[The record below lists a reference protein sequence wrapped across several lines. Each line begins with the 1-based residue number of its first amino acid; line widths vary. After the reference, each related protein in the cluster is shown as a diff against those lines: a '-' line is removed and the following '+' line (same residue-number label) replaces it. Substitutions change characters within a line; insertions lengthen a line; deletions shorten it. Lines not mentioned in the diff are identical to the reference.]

1 MTPTSP
7 SARSLRRRGL
17 AAGLVLVSALGS
29 GLGLTGCSQVGDVV
43 REAAHEGAKQVR
55 HSVEDV
61 IGDTLGKVQV
71 STDGHVPDS
80 FPSDAVPFA
89 EGELLGGGAAPEGA
103 GWVAQVAVP
112 DVEGG
117 FADAQARLE
126 AAGYRSTEVASD
138 AQSGYGRFTS
148 DAYTVIVTASAE
160 PGSPVATYVVLP
172 AG

>member
-43 REAAHEGAKQVR
+43 RDAAHEGAKQVR

-71 STDGHVPDS
+71 STDGHVPDT

-89 EGELLGGGAAPEGA
+89 EGKLLGGGAAPEGA

-112 DVEGG
+112 DVESG
-117 FADAQARLE
+117 FADVRARLE
-126 AAGYRSTEVASD
+126 AAGYASSEVTSD
-138 AQSGYGRFTS
+138 AQSGYGRFTT
-148 DAYTVIVTASAE
+148 DAYSVIVTVSADL
-160 PGSPVATYVVLP
+160 GSPVATYVVLP

>member
-7 SARSLRRRGL
+7 SVRSLRRRGL

-29 GLGLTGCSQVGDVV
+29 GLGLAGCSQVGDVV
-43 REAAHEGAKQVR
+43 REAAHEGAEQVR

-80 FPSDAVPFA
+80 FPTDAVPFP
-89 EGELLGGGAAPEGA
+89 EGKLLGGGAAPEGT

-117 FADAQARLE
+117 FQDAQARLE
-126 AAGYRSTEVASD
+126 AAGYASSEVASD
-138 AQSGYGRFTS
+138 AQSGYGRFES
-148 DAYTVIVTASAE
+148 DAYTVIVTVSAD

-172 AG
+172 AR